1 MQPRRIRLAVLLVAV
16 LLLLTLGFGTSL
28 LLDRLRRTAETAAV
42 QTVQRVT
49 RVAESTVNRHFLAVD
64 GMLAGLPAVLGQL
77 ARDGQVE
84 PAAAAACCA
93 S

>member
-1 MQPRRIRLAVLLVAV
+1 M
-16 LLLLTLGFGTSL
+16 
-28 LLDRLRRTAETAAV
+28 

-77 ARDGQVE
+77 AHDGQVDR
-84 PAAAAACCA
+84 PPPTACYA